1 MSFPW
6 QTTTKPSGIR
16 PMVAFWSNSLGHSP
30 SELIIHGSYMYVSTA
45 DGIIEQINMADGTVN
60 NSSWFDNGNG
70 HNSLLWQMAISGN
83 YLYVADSQNGRVSK
97 IDLTN
102 NSIFNMG
109 WCTGLS
115 GVFGIAIS
123 GNYLYA
129 SVGFMYGSPHS
140 GNAVISQINLSDG
153 TIANA
158 NWCTS
163 PSNNIF
169 YDLAISGNYMYAGT
183 DTGVAKINMS
193 DGTVVNSSWCNA
205 NTIIPFITINGNVMY
220 GTDVNNG
227 GNGNGP
233 GGNTIIIA
241 INMADGSVLD
251 SNYINNGF
259 TNYGM
264 AVSGTDF
271 YTALN
276 NNNAVYKNT
285 LPTLTITNLC
295 FHEDT
300 FILCE
305 NGYRCIKDLRKG
317 DLVFTLING
326 LVPIESIGHSKIF
339 NPANQLRCQ
348 NRLYKYSADK
358 ISGLIKDLVIT
369 GCHSVLVNDLTNQQK
384 EDTIDLLGRIM
395 ATDNKYRLMACLDNR
410 SEPYEVEGL
419 HNIWHF
425 ALEHEDK
432 RMNYGIYANG
442 LLVETTSIRMMHELS
457 GMELV

>member
-1 MSFPW
+1 MSKTFPW
-6 QTTTKPSGIR
+6 RTTTYSGIR
-16 PMVAFWSNSLGHSP
+16 PMIAFWSNSLDNVP
-30 SELIIHGSYMYVSTA
+30 NELIIDGSYMYVSTNN
-45 DGIIEQINMADGTVN
+45 GIIEQINMADGTVN
-60 NSSWFDNGNG
+60 NSSWFDNGFSG
-70 HNSLLWQMAISGN
+70 YPLFQMAISGN
-83 YLYVADSQNGRVSK
+83 YLYVADPQNGRISK

-102 NSIFNMG
+102 NTLFNMG
-109 WCTGLS
+109 WCPVLS

-129 SVGFMYGSPHS
+129 STGFVYGSPSS
-140 GNAVISQINLSDG
+140 GNSSISQINLSDG
-153 TIANA
+153 SIANA

-163 PSNNIF
+163 LSNNHF

-183 DTGVAKINMS
+183 NTGVAKINMA
-193 DGTVVNSSWCNA
+193 DGTIVNSSWCNA
-205 NTIIPFITINGNVMY
+205 NTIIPFITIHGNVMY

-227 GNGNGP
+227 GAGGGP
-233 GGNTIIIA
+233 GSNTIIIA